1 VFHGFIRWTLV
12 LLMALLPPCLVAV
25 LELPLTLSA
34 TVLLLVATL
43 VSAWSLDQVTDCW
56 TRTALPEIRGPWG
69 LPRVGIIRGRP
80 LTLLPTLLPILVA
93 VPLAVAS
100 TGGRRLLLACV
111 CMALV
116 VAIPRISWWW
126 SVLGV
131 LVVVLLGGAL
141 GIPIT
146 ESLPAGSIMLG
157 FVGSIRST
165 LWLTATVRDIEE
177 LRADQGRLAV
187 AEERLR
193 FARDLHDVTG
203 RDLSA
208 ITVKAEL
215 VAQLAERADARA
227 ADQAREVATI
237 ARDSPRALVRGYRE
251 VDLAVELQGTASL
264 LRSAGIEVT
273 ITGEPSVLDPAAS
286 DRAAWLLREAGT
298 NILRHADA
306 TVTRIDLSTGGIRVS
321 NDGVRVDTV
330 RGPVAFGNGLTG
342 LEERLGSVGV
352 LRAER
357 EAGRFTLT
365 AQWEGR

>member
-237 ARDSPRALVRGYRE
+237 ARDSLASTRALVRGYRE

-264 LRSAGIEVT
+264 LRSRSRSPV
-273 ITGEPSVLDPAAS
+273 
-286 DRAAWLLREAGT
+286 
-298 NILRHADA
+298 N
-306 TVTRIDLSTGGIRVS
+306 RVS
-321 NDGVRVDTV
+321 WIRPRATGPPGCCARPARTSSAMPMPPSPGSTCPPAVSGSATTASAWTRYAGPSRSGTV
-330 RGPVAFGNGLTG
+330 
-342 LEERLGSVGV
+342 
-352 LRAER
+352 
-357 EAGRFTLT
+357 
-365 AQWEGR
+365 